1 MANAKTPELQ
11 PFHFFG
17 SSLCTWKTDADIKVV
32 QRVLDREKE
41 YPYALR
47 LAGVHVLS
55 SAVLA
60 SDTEPTLVADILPAL
75 SAERAHLIADAL
87 EQEAIAQRVDG
98 VGELHGPAARLW
110 RPFNPAYFLD
120 LSQDAARAA

>member
-1 MANAKTPELQ
+1 MNATVNIGLAIGDGTRKLAPSAAL
-11 PFHFFG
+11 
-17 SSLCTWKTDADIKVV
+17 A
-32 QRVLDREKE
+32 
-41 YPYALR
+41 ALR
-47 LAGVHVLS
+47 LAGVQVLS

-60 SDTEPTLVADILPAL
+60 SDTEPTLVADIFPAL

-87 EQEAIAQRVDG
+87 EQEAIAQRIDG
-98 VGELHGPAARLW
+98 VGELHGPAAHLW